1 MRIPIFKVCNDDDP
15 MDYAFPRAVAWPDL
29 VDSGDTETVNAVLL
43 LPLGQCVTVGGGA
56 GVQFTIERI
65 R

>member
-1 MRIPIFKVCNDDDP
+1 MRVPIFKVRNDDDP

-43 LPLGQCVTVGGGA
+43 LPIGQSVTVGGGA
-56 GVQFTIERI
+56 GVQFSIKRI